1 MSLVFR
7 NRLTLQRL
15 LTHLLPPK
23 RADYSGIYQDS
34 AFLPSA
40 HGLMD
45 LGTPREAARR
55 RSERIARRWRSCL
68 AIGAV
73 IGIFAA
79 GALVGHNAAPDKP
92 SLKQRVDTLR
102 QIPARQAVLLLPSA
116 KRRCAYDWH
125 EACTV
130 CVHDNGLGEIIR
142 TSMC

>member
-1 MSLVFR
+1 MSLAFR

-15 LTHLLPPK
+15 LTHVMPPK

-34 AFLPSA
+34 VFLPSA

-45 LGTPREAARR
+45 LGTPRMAAQRQR
-55 RSERIARRWRSCL
+55 ERTTRRWNRGL
-68 AIGAV
+68 AIAAV

-79 GALVGHNAAPDKP
+79 GLLVGHNTAADKP
-92 SLKQRVDTLR
+92 TLKQRVDTLR
-102 QIPARQAVLLLPSA
+102 QIPARQAVLLLPSW

-130 CVHDNGLGEIIR
+130 CIHDNGLGEIIK